1 MTPEDVASFGGSVA
15 SLPTGRY
22 RYDASTDVWT
32 VAPTARQLLGLDPD
46 CAPHT
51 AGLLGLLPD
60 EEREQVARFVLDAIR
75 RRVPFSTL
83 LHLPRPDGDV
93 REVLVVGEG
102 AYDGEVLVAVR
113 GHVVDV
119 EAIGAE
125 RADERIDR
133 AVAEVVANRAMIEQ
147 AKGALSLA
155 YGFDG
160 EAAFA
165 LLRWWSN
172 RRNVKV
178 KVLAE
183 RLLTE
188 AGTGAA
194 STPELRVAVDGVL
207 ASTSRPDPSMDARSD
222 APPDAPPDS
231 VVG

>member
-1 MTPEDVASFGGSVA
+1 MCGSVA

-22 RYDASTDVWT
+22 RYDASTDAWT
-32 VAPTARQLLGLDPD
+32 VAPAARQLLGLDPD
-46 CAPHT
+46 RAPHT
-51 AGLLGLLPD
+51 AGLLGLLPE
-60 EEREQVARFVLDAIR
+60 EEREQVALFVLDAIR

-83 LHLPRPDGDV
+83 LRLQRPDGDL
-93 REVLVVGEG
+93 REVLVVGES
-102 AYDGEVLVAVR
+102 AYDGEVLVAVH

-119 EAIGAE
+119 EAVGAE
-125 RADERIDR
+125 RADEQIDR
-133 AVAEVVANRAMIEQ
+133 AVAEVVANRATIEQ

-172 RRNVKV
+172 HRNVKV

-183 RLLTE
+183 QLLTE
-188 AGTGAA
+188 AGTGAV
-194 STPELRVAVDGVL
+194 STPELRAAVDGLL
-207 ASTSRPDPSMDARSD
+207 AATSRPDTSTDAR
-222 APPDAPPDS
+222 PDVPPDS

>member
-1 MTPEDVASFGGSVA
+1 MTPEDAASFRGSVA

-22 RYDASTDVWT
+22 RYDVSTDVWT
-32 VAPTARQLLGLDPD
+32 VAPAARQLLGLDPD
-46 CAPHT
+46 HAPHT
-51 AGLLGLLPD
+51 AGLLGLLQD

-75 RRVPFSTL
+75 RRAPFSTL
-83 LHLPRPDGDV
+83 LQLRRPDGDV

-102 AYDGEVLVAVR
+102 AYDGEVLVAVH

-119 EAIGAE
+119 DAVGAE
-125 RADERIDR
+125 REDERIDR
-133 AVAEVVANRAMIEQ
+133 AVAEVVANRATIEQ

-172 RRNVKV
+172 HRNVKV

-183 RLLTE
+183 QLLTE
-188 AGTGAA
+188 AGIGAV
-194 STPELRVAVDGVL
+194 STPELRAAVDGLL
-207 ASTSRPDPSMDARSD
+207 AATSRPDTSMDAR
-222 APPDAPPDS
+222 PDAPPDS

>member
-1 MTPEDVASFGGSVA
+1 MTPEDAASVRGSVA

-22 RYDASTDVWT
+22 RYDVAADVWT
-32 VAPTARQLLGLDPD
+32 VAPAALQLLGLAPD
-46 CAPHT
+46 CALHV

-60 EEREQVARFVLDAIR
+60 EEREEVARFVLDAIR

-83 LHLPRPDGDV
+83 LPVRRPDGDV

-102 AYDGEVLVAVR
+102 AYDGEVLVAVH

-133 AVAEVVANRAMIEQ
+133 AVAEVVANRATIEQ

-172 RRNVKV
+172 HRNVKV
-178 KVLAE
+178 KALAE

-188 AGTGAA
+188 AGTGAV
-194 STPELRVAVDGVL
+194 STPALRAAVDGLL
-207 ASTSRPDPSMDARSD
+207 ASTSRPDTSMDARSD
-222 APPDAPPDS
+222 APPDS